1 MVLKNI
7 QGLRWLITALILFF
21 SSLFMTTCTTD
32 DNPND
37 ILLPYLNL
45 TIDPNT
51 TIFQELNVPGGW
63 MYLGYEHGVDPPSR
77 GVIVYRSNMDE
88 FKAYDRM
95 PPFRPDSCCTS
106 TNVCTHLLVDGYYP
120 YAMDT
125 CTGSKFI
132 LLDGLCVEGPSPYP
146 MLTYKTEYDGEYLY
160 IHN

>member
-1 MVLKNI
+1 MKHRLFLRILIRSLNVIFFMVL
-7 QGLRWLITALILFF
+7 L
-21 SSLFMTTCTTD
+21 STCTTD
-32 DNPND
+32 ENKND
-37 ILLPYLNL
+37 IVLPYMNI

-77 GVIVYRSNMDE
+77 GVIVYRLTMDE

-95 PPFRPDSCCTS
+95 PPYKPDSCCAS
-106 TNVCTHLLVDGYYP
+106 GSNCTQLLVEGYYP
-120 YAMDT
+120 YVMDT

-132 LLDGLCVEGPSPYP
+132 ILDGLCVEGPSPYP
-146 MLTYKTEYDGEYLY
+146 MLTYVTEYDGRYLY